1 MIKTFLVVLVLGFVG
16 INIANTSIEQLISK
30 KHQLLK
36 TLTVKK
42 YQLSQ
47 LVSVLS
53 IDYQKYQQLEKATNR
68 NSSLILF
75 YKYFFL
81 QIFSLSEP

>member
-1 MIKTFLVVLVLGFVG
+1 MIKTFFVALLLGFVS
-16 INIANTSIEQLISK
+16 INIANTSIEQLTCK

-47 LVSVLS
+47 LLSVLS
-53 IDYQKYQQLEKATNR
+53 IDYQKYQHLKKR
-68 NSSLILF
+68 
-75 YKYFFL
+75 
-81 QIFSLSEP
+81 LSEILL